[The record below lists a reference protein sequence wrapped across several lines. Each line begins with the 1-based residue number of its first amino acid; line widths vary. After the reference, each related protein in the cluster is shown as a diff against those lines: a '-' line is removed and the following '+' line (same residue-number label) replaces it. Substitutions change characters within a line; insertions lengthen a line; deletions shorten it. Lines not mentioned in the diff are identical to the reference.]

1 MTTTNTKEM
10 AISLATKREIM
21 FDINN
26 GLFSDPSDTNNKY
39 YRDEER
45 DLDIEVETRF
55 VDWGGYWEF
64 DIKVFDDNGEEGI
77 LEEGQWNILRKAF
90 DGDLE
95 WRDKEAR
102 SEAAHIEQL
111 WRSAYA

>member
-10 AISLATKREIM
+10 AMSLATRREIEY
-21 FDINN
+21 DIHN

-39 YRDEER
+39 YRDE
-45 DLDIEVETRF
+45 DNSLDIEVETRF
-55 VDWGGYWEF
+55 IDWGGYWQF
-64 DIKVFDDNGEEGI
+64 FITVSDDNGEEGI
-77 LEEGQWNILRKAF
+77 LEEGQWKILRKAF

-102 SEAAHIEQL
+102 SEAEHIKQL